1 MTQQKTLN
9 FIAGLPRSGS
19 NLITAILNQNPE
31 IHGQSISSLHGVLD
45 NTLSTWDS
53 IEQNRVYTNLS
64 AKFGVMRGIVNG
76 YYNHVDKPTVF
87 DRDFGWVSH
96 IGLIESILERPIKM
110 LVCVRNPAE
119 IITSY
124 ERMRNRNPLFY
135 SRVDHSLKGGSSI
148 ASRAYHIAGPE
159 GILGICHRNIKDAVT
174 MGYLDRML
182 FIDYNRY
189 CSNPKSQTR
198 RIYEFFEMTPF
209 DHDFEKIEQTEH
221 YNDQIAG
228 YDSALTLKPSL
239 EKTTVNCVKYIG
251 LDLFEQ
257 YNREIF
263 WTPWI

>member
-1 MTQQKTLN
+1 MTQSKTLN

-31 IHGQSISSLHGVLD
+31 IHGQSISSLHTVL
-45 NTLSTWDS
+45 NHTLSSWDA
-53 IEQNRVYTNLS
+53 IEQNQVYNNS
-64 AKFGVMRGIVNG
+64 DAKLGVMKGIVEG
-76 YYNHVDKPTVF
+76 YYNHIDRPVIF

-96 IGLIESILERPIKM
+96 IGLIESILQQPIKM
-110 LVCVRNPAE
+110 LICVRNPAE

-135 SRVDHSLKGGSSI
+135 SRVDHTLKGGSSI
-148 ASRAYHIAGPE
+148 ASRAYHVAGPE

-174 MGYLDRML
+174 MGFLDRML

-189 CSNPKSQTR
+189 CSNPKSQTK
-198 RIYEFFEMTPF
+198 RIYEFFEMEQFT
-209 DHDFEKIEQTEH
+209 HNFEQIEQHEK

-228 YDSALTLKPSL
+228 YDNALKLKPSL

>member
-1 MTQQKTLN
+1 
-9 FIAGLPRSGS
+9 
-19 NLITAILNQNPE
+19 
-31 IHGQSISSLHGVLD
+31 
-45 NTLSTWDS
+45 
-53 IEQNRVYTNLS
+53 
-64 AKFGVMRGIVNG
+64 
-76 YYNHVDKPTVF
+76 
-87 DRDFGWVSH
+87 
-96 IGLIESILERPIKM
+96 
-110 LVCVRNPAE
+110 
-119 IITSY
+119 
-124 ERMRNRNPLFY
+124 
-135 SRVDHSLKGGSSI
+135 
-148 ASRAYHIAGPE
+148 
-159 GILGICHRNIKDAVT
+159 

-228 YDSALTLKPSL
+228 YDSALTLKSSL